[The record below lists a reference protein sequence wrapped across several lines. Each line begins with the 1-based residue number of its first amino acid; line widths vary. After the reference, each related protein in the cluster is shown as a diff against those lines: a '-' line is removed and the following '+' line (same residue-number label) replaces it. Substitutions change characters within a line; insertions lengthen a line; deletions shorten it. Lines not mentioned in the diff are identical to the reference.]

1 MPDQRAAE
9 KVTAEHLRRGAYLY
23 LLSELRRGFCQ
34 FKGGY

>member
-1 MPDQRAAE
+1 MSEYGKITASHLSRAA
-9 KVTAEHLRRGAYLY
+9 VVY